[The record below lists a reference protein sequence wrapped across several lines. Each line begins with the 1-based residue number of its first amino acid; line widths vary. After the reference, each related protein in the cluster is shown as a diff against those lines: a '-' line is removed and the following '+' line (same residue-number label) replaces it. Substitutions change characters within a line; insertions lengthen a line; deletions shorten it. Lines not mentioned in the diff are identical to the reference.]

1 MPYGLAFWNRPELS
15 PIFQTNSLMK
25 YTDPQKMFSR
35 SLRPLAGLLLFF
47 CAALSVYAGFSIQ
60 NGLLYDGKGNEFI
73 MRGINYPHAWY
84 PTQTATSIPNIA
96 ATGANCV
103 RVVLGSGQQWGPNTP
118 DDVAQLIAL
127 CKANKLIAI
136 LEVHDCT
143 GFGDAGNFAPLAAP
157 MSTAVDYWLSLQ
169 TVLKGQEDFVIINIA
184 NEPLGNGVPAT
195 KWVGDHSTAITRLR
209 AAGFTH
215 TLMVDGADWGQ
226 DWEQIMLTNAATV
239 FASDPLKNTIFS
251 VHMYQ
256 VYSVR
261 SVVQNYL
268 STFVTNHLP
277 IVVGEFGSDHMGL
290 HVDAPSI
297 LEISNVLG
305 LGYVGW
311 SWSGNTGGTEA
322 LDITLNF
329 NPATLS
335 PWGTMLIKSFDGI
348 TSTSQLATVFGDVP
362 RLVVDRRDLTVP
374 LAGQS
379 NDVVVTATRPWT
391 VTDNQPWITVTPTSG
406 LAAGKISVT
415 ATANPDI
422 GPRSGV
428 VTITSGVLTR
438 SVAVNQVGT
447 GGPGVCGNAVP
458 ITLPFVQNGAG
469 DFCWVTS
476 GTINSV
482 NNWSVQSVEINGV
495 NFSNKFSNVM
505 PPRINGNYYIRYS
518 AGLSFAHLEIAGS
531 GAAVPVAVTGVT
543 LAPSPLSLTVG
554 ASSTLIATVTPA
566 NATNKGT
573 NWASSNPAIAS
584 VNSSGAVTA
593 MAVGSA
599 IITATTLDGGFS
611 ATSAVTVRTAGPV
624 AVTGVTVSPTALS
637 IGIGTSTTLAATIAP
652 ATATNKVVSWTSS
665 NPAVATVSALGAVTA
680 VAQGAATIT
689 ATTQDGSFTA
699 SSVITVTSIVTP
711 PPLQVTVSPTTA
723 SIGIGASTTLTAT
736 VLPTNSSNKAVTWTS
751 SNLAVATVTPLGVV
765 TGVAAGTA
773 TITVRAVDGGVFTT
787 AAITVTSGGPAT
799 PCANPVVR
807 TLPLV
812 QNGAGDFCYAVSGNV
827 GFINSWNM
835 QKIEIN
841 GVDFTNKW
849 SSSLPPRI
857 NGNYYIHYVATVAW
871 AHLEVNGAP

>member
-1 MPYGLAFWNRPELS
+1 
-15 PIFQTNSLMK
+15 
-25 YTDPQKMFSR
+25 
-35 SLRPLAGLLLFF
+35 
-47 CAALSVYAGFSIQ
+47 
-60 NGLLYDGKGNEFI
+60 
-73 MRGINYPHAWY
+73 MRGINYPHVWY

-103 RVVLGSGQQWGPNTP
+103 RVVLGSGQQWGPNSAA
-118 DDVAQLIAL
+118 DVAQLIAL

-143 GFGDAGNFAPLAAP
+143 GFGDAGNAAPHAAP
-157 MSTAVDYWLSLQ
+157 MATAVDYWLSIQ
-169 TVLKGQEDFVIINIA
+169 SVLKGQEDFVIINIA
-184 NEPLGNGVPAT
+184 NEPLGNGVPISQ
-195 KWVGDHSTAITRLR
+195 WVGDHSTAITRLR
-209 AAGFTH
+209 AAGLTH

-239 FASDPLKNTIFS
+239 FANDPLKNTIFS

-261 SVVQNYL
+261 STIQNYL

-297 LEISNVLG
+297 LEITNTLG
-305 LGYVGW
+305 LGYMGW
-311 SWSGNTGGTEA
+311 SWSGNSGGTEA

-362 RLVVDRRDLTVP
+362 RLVVDRRGLTVP

-391 VTDNQPWITVTPTSG
+391 VTDNQSWITVTPTSG
-406 LAAGKISVT
+406 TLSGTITVT

-428 VTITSGVLTR
+428 VTITSGTLSR
-438 SVAVNQVGT
+438 RISVDQVGT

-458 ITLPFVQNGAG
+458 INLPLVQNGAG

-476 GTINSV
+476 GTINSI
-482 NNWSVQSVEINGV
+482 NCWSVQNVEINGV

-531 GAAVPVAVTGVT
+531 GTATPIAVTGVT
-543 LAPSPLSLTVG
+543 LTPSPLVINVG
-554 ASSTLIATVTPA
+554 TSSTLTATVAPA
-566 NATNKGT
+566 NATNKAV
-573 NWASSNPAIAS
+573 NWSSSNPAIAS
-584 VNSSGAVTA
+584 VNSSGAVTGL
-593 MAVGSA
+593 AVGTVV
-599 IITATTLDGGFS
+599 ITATTQDGGFS
-611 ATSAVTVRTAGPV
+611 AMSTVTVRSGAVP
-624 AVTGVTVSPTALS
+624 VTGVTVTPPSVSLS
-637 IGIGTSTTLAATIAP
+637 IGATTTLTATVAP
-652 ATATNKVVSWTSS
+652 ATATNKVVAWSSS
-665 NPAVATVSALGAVTA
+665 NTAVATVNATGVVSA
-680 VAQGAATIT
+680 VAQGTATIT
-689 ATTQDGSFTA
+689 VTTQDGGFTA
-699 SSVITVTSIVTP
+699 SSVITVTPIVVIH
-711 PPLQVTVSPTTA
+711 PLQVTVAPVTA
-723 SIGIGASTTLTAT
+723 SVGIGATTTLSAT
-736 VLPTNSSNKAVTWTS
+736 VLPANATNKALTWTS
-751 SNLAVATVTPLGVV
+751 SATTVATVDASGVV

-773 TITVRAVDGGVFTT
+773 TITARAVDGGASGT
-787 AAITVTSGGPAT
+787 AVITVTSGGTTT

-812 QNGAGDFCYAVSGNV
+812 QNGAGDFCYTVTGTVS
-827 GFINSWNM
+827 FINSWNM
-835 QKIEIN
+835 QKVEIN

-849 SSSLPPRI
+849 ASSLPARI
-857 NGNYYIHYVATVAW
+857 NGNYYVHYVANVPW
-871 AHLEVNGAP
+871 AHLEVMGSP